1 MYLQGEIDGHA
12 VGLAAAADDPVDAV
26 VLILVL
32 DEGDDAA
39 FVSEHVP
46 VLGLL
51 IEKFNLDSRIEIG
64 QLFKALGQNFVL
76 EIHFLEN
83 FLVGAEMDLGAGLV
97 RFADHGQRR
106 FGHAPAVA
114 LVMAQASPADGH
126 FQVFG
131 QGVDHGDAY
140 AVQAA

>member
-1 MYLQGEIDGHA
+1 M
-12 VGLAAAADDPVDAV
+12 DAV
-26 VLILVL
+26 VLVLVL

-83 FLVGAEMDLGAGLV
+83 FLVGTEMDLGAGLV
-97 RFADHGQRR
+97 RFAD
-106 FGHAPAVA
+106 P
-114 LVMAQASPADGH
+114 LDMNASNATSTGLLLITDSNGDSIISPEELNNAISLGD
-126 FQVFG
+126 QVEVGLILFFS
-131 QGVDHGDAY
+131 
-140 AVQAA
+140 